1 MNKFH
6 RWFCRSDFWRREL
19 EHKLLPWVLHGLDPD
34 RNVLEVGPGPGLTT
48 DLLRQRI
55 ARLTVLEIDP
65 RLAAALRQ
73 RLHDTSVQV
82 VEGDATR
89 LPFADETFSGAV
101 CFTMLHHVPSR
112 QLQDQLLA
120 EVFRVLKPGAV
131 FAGSDSRWSR
141 GLQLIHLGDTL
152 VPVEP
157 ETFAARLESAGFT
170 DVSIEVISRMFR
182 FRARHP

>member
-6 RWFCRSDFWRREL
+6 RWFCRSGFWRREL
-19 EHKLLPWVLHGLDPD
+19 EHKLLPWVLHGIDPG

-65 RLAAALRQ
+65 HLAAALRQ
-73 RLHDTSVQV
+73 RLHDTGVRV

-89 LPFADETFSGAV
+89 LPFADRTFSGAV

-112 QLQDQLLA
+112 ELQNQLLA
-120 EVFRVLKPGAV
+120 EVFRVLKPGAI

-141 GLQLIHLGDTL
+141 SMQLIHLGDTL
-152 VPVEP
+152 VPIDS
-157 ETFAARLESAGFT
+157 ETFAARLEAVGFT
-170 DVSIEVISRMFR
+170 DVSIETISRMFR